1 MVAYKRSRFYSCI
14 QRIYPSFCHDHLLKD
29 KLGSKYGFG
38 IVEISGDEISDLRDF
53 IVSLNCATESV
64 IVVEGKRD
72 SAALKNLGY
81 SQQIL
86 EFHRFGGMTKF
97 ADSVSSHKSLIL
109 LFDSDRKG
117 KYMTKKVIEQLE
129 RRTRIDLSYKK
140 RLMHI
145 TRGKISAIEELS
157 QYEKILDP

>member
-1 MVAYKRSRFYSCI
+1 MS
-14 QRIYPSFCHDHLLKD
+14 QN
-29 KLGSKYGFG
+29 
-38 IVEISGDEISDLRDF
+38 VEISYDEISDLRDF
-53 IVSLNCATESV
+53 IVSLNLSSGVV
-64 IVVEGKRD
+64 IVEGKRD
-72 SAALKNLGY
+72 TAALKSLGC
-81 SQQIL
+81 SQEIL

-97 ADSVSSHKSLIL
+97 ADSVSDKNLIL

-140 RLMHI
+140 RLMRI

-157 QYEKILDP
+157 QYEQILSQ

>member
-1 MVAYKRSRFYSCI
+1 MS
-14 QRIYPSFCHDHLLKD
+14 QN
-29 KLGSKYGFG
+29 
-38 IVEISGDEISDLRDF
+38 VEISYDEISDLRDF
-53 IVSLNCATESV
+53 IVSLNLSSGVV
-64 IVVEGKRD
+64 IVEGKRD
-72 SAALKNLGY
+72 TAALKSLGC
-81 SQQIL
+81 SQEIL

-97 ADSVSSHKSLIL
+97 ADSVSDKNLIL

-140 RLMHI
+140 RLMRI

-157 QYEKILDP
+157 QYTEMV

>member
-1 MVAYKRSRFYSCI
+1 
-14 QRIYPSFCHDHLLKD
+14 
-29 KLGSKYGFG
+29 
-38 IVEISGDEISDLRDF
+38 VEISGDEISDLRDF

-72 SAALKNLGY
+72 SAALKSLGY

-86 EFHRFGGMTKF
+86 EFHRFGGMTRF
-97 ADSVSSHKSLIL
+97 ADS
-109 LFDSDRKG
+109 
-117 KYMTKKVIEQLE
+117 VIEQLE

-145 TRGKISAIEELS
+145 TKGRISAIEELS
-157 QYEKILDP
+157 QYEKILNDSV